1 VVIQILLKY
10 CHYSR
15 QDKQEGRQERS
26 IYKVDHNFL
35 TYTVIILTNVINIP
49 QNKYFQMLFNMRLN
63 SLFYTRKLR
72 MLVTVGLAIA
82 ISLTIMSVNAISVI
96 AQFPSIPSF
105 PSEDEDANQQPP
117 TTDDPSIANTSN
129 IQPPTISITSLED
142 GQEIPVGE
150 LIIQGTSSDSE
161 ESNCQVYAD
170 VNDVAPLQN
179 ATAAGPSGSDDDFSQ
194 WTFVYTEDYQLIT
207 EGANELTAKISCY
220 NGNNPTPVSEWH
232 SVNVTGV
239 TTGAPV
245 ATNEPTTN
253 EPTTNE
259 PTTNEP
265 TTNEPTTNEGTTSI
279 DEAAPNED
287 ETDGEESEGL
297 VPPFG

>member
-1 VVIQILLKY
+1 MSVI
-10 CHYSR
+10 
-15 QDKQEGRQERS
+15 
-26 IYKVDHNFL
+26 F
-35 TYTVIILTNVINIP
+35 
-49 QNKYFQMLFNMRLN
+49 
-63 SLFYTRKLR
+63 
-72 MLVTVGLAIA
+72 GLAIA
-82 ISLTIMSVNAISVI
+82 VSLSIMSVNAISVI

-105 PSEDEDANQQPP
+105 PTEEDEVDDQQFP
-117 TTDDPSIANTSN
+117 TTDNPSAANTSN
-129 IQPPTISITSLED
+129 IPPPTISITSLEE
-142 GQEIPVGE
+142 GQAVPVGE
-150 LIIQGTSSDSE
+150 LVIEGTSSDSE

-179 ATAAGPSGSDDDFSQ
+179 ATAAGPSGSDDDLSQ

-232 SVNVTGV
+232 SINVTGV
-239 TTGAPV
+239 KTGVPV
-245 ATNEPTTN
+245 TTNEPTTN

-287 ETDGEESEGL
+287 EADEADEAENEGL

>member
-1 VVIQILLKY
+1 
-10 CHYSR
+10 
-15 QDKQEGRQERS
+15 
-26 IYKVDHNFL
+26 
-35 TYTVIILTNVINIP
+35 
-49 QNKYFQMLFNMRLN
+49 MLFNLRRN
-63 SLFYTRKLR
+63 SVFNTRKPRIPIIVSL
-72 MLVTVGLAIA
+72 TIA

-96 AQFPSIPSF
+96 AQLPSIPSF
-105 PSEDEDANQQPP
+105 PTGEGDANQQPP
-117 TTDDPSIANTSN
+117 IVDNPSTANTSN

-150 LIIQGTSSDSE
+150 LMIEGTSSDNV

-207 EGANELTAKISCY
+207 EGANELTAKISCF

-232 SVNVTGV
+232 SINVTGV
-239 TTGAPV
+239 ATGAPV
-245 ATNEPTTN
+245 TTN

-259 PTTNEP
+259 PTANEP
-265 TTNEPTTNEGTTSI
+265 TTAEPTTDEGATSI
-279 DEAAPNED
+279 DEAAPNGD
-287 ETDGEESEGL
+287 EGDEAENEGL

>member
-1 VVIQILLKY
+1 
-10 CHYSR
+10 
-15 QDKQEGRQERS
+15 
-26 IYKVDHNFL
+26 
-35 TYTVIILTNVINIP
+35 
-49 QNKYFQMLFNMRLN
+49 MLFNLRQN
-63 SLFYTRKLR
+63 SVFNTRKPR
-72 MLVTVGLAIA
+72 IPIIVSLAIA

-96 AQFPSIPSF
+96 AQLPSIPSF
-105 PSEDEDANQQPP
+105 PTGEGDANQQPP
-117 TTDDPSIANTSN
+117 TVDNPSTANTSN

-150 LIIQGTSSDSE
+150 LMIEGTSSDNV

-207 EGANELTAKISCY
+207 EGANELTAKISCF

-232 SVNVTGV
+232 SINVTGV
-239 TTGAPV
+239 ATGAPV
-245 ATNEPTTN
+245 TTN
-253 EPTTNE
+253 EPTTAE
-259 PTTNEP
+259 PTTAEP
-265 TTNEPTTNEGTTSI
+265 TTDEGATSI
-279 DEAAPNED
+279 DEAAPNGD
-287 ETDGEESEGL
+287 EGDEAENEGL